1 MRCRS
6 GPGSFLLAAQVGL
19 DVCRGLPCQQR
30 CGMHGRPVGI
40 VDLPVRE
47 WMMVALEDV
56 MELYRGAVVAGNR
69 EAHGVG
75 AVSDWESCTTL
86 SGIPKVA
93 ERLEPCAI
101 GLPRFARHGAADAFP
116 NAAQRQPG
124 IFRTG
129 IATLGHY
136 RVEVRAGHSAGMVA
150 REGGHWFDDEPAQVW
165 LRPRYSRDQWQAPDW
180 TF

>member
-19 DVCRGLPCQQR
+19 DVCPGLPCQQWR
-30 CGMHGRPVGI
+30 GIPGRSAGI
-40 VDLPVRE
+40 VNPPVRE
-47 WMMVALEDV
+47 WMMVSLEDV
-56 MELYRGAVVAGNR
+56 IERYRGAVVAGNR

-75 AVSDWESCTTL
+75 AVSAWKSRTTL

-101 GLPRFARHGAADAFP
+101 RLPRFARHGAAEAFP

-124 IFRTG
+124 VFRTG
-129 IATLGHY
+129 IATQGHY

-150 REGGHWFDDEPAQVW
+150 REGGHWFDDWPAKTS
-165 LRPRYSRDQWQAPDW
+165 LRPRYSSDRWQAPDW